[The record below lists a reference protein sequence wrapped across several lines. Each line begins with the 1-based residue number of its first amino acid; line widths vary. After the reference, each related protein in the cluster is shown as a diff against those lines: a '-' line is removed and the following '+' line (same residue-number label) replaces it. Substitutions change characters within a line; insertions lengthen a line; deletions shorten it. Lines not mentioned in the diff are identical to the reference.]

1 MSARAPVLIPAAFSF
16 PGDAARQD
24 GWGRLLELSPGRAL
38 LSTGTPLARGET
50 LLLDF
55 ELAGESFRAC
65 ASRVEH
71 VEPDADGHRLAELRW
86 TDELERRRLSLAL
99 LEALAKS

>member
-1 MSARAPVLIPAAFSF
+1 VSARAPVLIPAAFSF

-24 GWGRLLELSPGRAL
+24 GWGRLLELSPARAL
-38 LSTGTPLARGET
+38 LATGMRVSRGET

-55 ELAGESFRAC
+55 ELGGETFRAT

-71 VEPDADGHRLAELRW
+71 VEPDADGHAVAELRW
-86 TDELERRRLSLAL
+86 TDELERRRLSVLIL
-99 LEALAKS
+99 DVLSKR